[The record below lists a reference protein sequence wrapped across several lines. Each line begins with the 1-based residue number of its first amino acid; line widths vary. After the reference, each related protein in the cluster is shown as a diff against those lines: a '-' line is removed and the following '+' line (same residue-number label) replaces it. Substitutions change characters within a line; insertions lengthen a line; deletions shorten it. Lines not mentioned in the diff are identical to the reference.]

1 MYLIV
6 GLGNP
11 EKDYDKT
18 RHNMGFNV
26 VNKLGEKYN
35 IEITKNKFKALY
47 GQGMIEGEKVILV
60 KPQTF
65 MNLSGEAVVEFVNFF
80 KIPEENILVIY
91 DDFDTEPGKIRIRK
105 FGTAGSHNGMISVI
119 EMLNTQNF
127 PRIRIGI
134 GKPKDEHIDMIHHVI
149 GYVPEEE
156 RKVLEEGVKIGA
168 DAVSEMMKNG
178 IDSAMNKYN

>member
-26 VNKLGEKYN
+26 VNRLGEKYN

-65 MNLSGEAVVEFVNFF
+65 MNLSGEAVIEFVKFF
-80 KIPEENILVIY
+80 KIPEENLLVIY
-91 DDFDTEPGKIRIRK
+91 DDFDTDPGKIRIRK

-119 EMLNTQNF
+119 DMMKTQNF

-134 GKPKDEHIDMIHHVI
+134 GKPKDENIDMIHYVI

-156 RKVLEEGVKIGA
+156 RKVLEEGVKKGSE
-168 DAVSEMMKNG
+168 AVSEIMKNG

>member
-11 EKDYDKT
+11 ESDYSKT

-26 VNKLGEKYN
+26 INKLSEKYN
-35 IEITKNKFKALY
+35 IDVNKNKFKALY

-65 MNLSGEAVVEFVNFF
+65 MNLSGEAVVEFVNFY
-80 KIPEENILVIY
+80 KIPEENLIVIY

-105 FGTAGSHNGMISVI
+105 FGTAGTHNGMKSII
-119 EMLNTQNF
+119 GILKTEKF
-127 PRIRIGI
+127 PRVRIGI
-134 GKPKDEHIDMIHHVI
+134 GKPTDEHIDMITHVI
-149 GYVPEEE
+149 GFVSDED
-156 RKVLEEGVKIGA
+156 RKVLEEGVNKGA
-168 DAVSEMMKNG
+168 EAVSEIMKNG